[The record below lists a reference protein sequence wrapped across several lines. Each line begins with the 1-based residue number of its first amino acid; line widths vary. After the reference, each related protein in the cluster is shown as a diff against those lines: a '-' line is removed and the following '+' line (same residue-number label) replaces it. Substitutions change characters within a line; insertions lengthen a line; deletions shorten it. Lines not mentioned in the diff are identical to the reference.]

1 MIWCETDEENGET
14 ADDINDETWE
24 EFSQFSKENFRF
36 LTFSEFDSFEKTAVF
51 YLEQN
56 VPEYKDKFERD
67 FIPLN
72 FLSSLFINT
81 KKGKKRKF
89 AAAKQ
94 CWWSCCLIW
103 FMANWWKTMCL
114 SGRTRKNKEI
124 YDGER

>member
-81 KKGKKRKF
+81 KKGKKKKVCSSKTVLMKLLPYMIHGQLVEDNVF
-89 AAAKQ
+89 VGSYEKKQ
-94 CWWSCCLIW
+94 RNL
-103 FMANWWKTMCL
+103 
-114 SGRTRKNKEI
+114 
-124 YDGER
+124 